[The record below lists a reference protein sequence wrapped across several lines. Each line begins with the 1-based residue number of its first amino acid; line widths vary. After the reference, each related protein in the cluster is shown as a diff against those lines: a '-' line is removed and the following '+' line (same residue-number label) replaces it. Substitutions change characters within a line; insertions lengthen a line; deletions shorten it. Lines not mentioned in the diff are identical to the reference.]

1 MVNVPVS
8 GIATKIDAQ
17 KARVKTAGV
26 RSTFM
31 TMAQAGLKINN
42 MNIKS
47 KWRIFRPANLH
58 RENLQSV
65 YLSLPCFTRTAADE
79 MCVNFT
85 KDFQAIGLFKVSQVR
100 AGAHPA
106 FSRRTNPEINHRH
119 EENSQTLKS
128 KTFPPTKEH
137 VRCAQKT
144 NQQRICKKPEWKS
157 TNVIGQT
164 RQLETI
170 YGSHIAREVWI
181 DRRVFFLAFCL

>member
-1 MVNVPVS
+1 MMNVPVS
-8 GIATKIDAQ
+8 GIATKIDAE

-31 TMAQAGLKINN
+31 TMAQAGLSREKINN
-42 MNIKS
+42 VNKKS
-47 KWRIFRPANLH
+47 ERRIFRPVNLH
-58 RENLQSV
+58 HRNLQRV

-79 MCVNFT
+79 MRVNFT
-85 KDFQAIGLFKVSQVR
+85 KDFQAIGLFKVFQVR

-119 EENSQTLKS
+119 EENSQILKS
-128 KTFPPTKEH
+128 KTFPSTKEH

-170 YGSHIAREVWI
+170 YGGHIAREV
-181 DRRVFFLAFCL
+181 